1 MIAIIEKV
9 YQFLWGD
16 WIVLP
21 LPGGSSFRFSL
32 LVLILIPA
40 GIWFTIRTRF
50 LPIRLFPDMLHTLFE
65 KKGKAE
71 GESHNSTLSALQT
84 LIVSTATR
92 PLWKQ
97 LLHRSI
103 KKKTRYMVATV
114 VDRPI
119 ICTDSYRKSGEE
131 KRNVMWEYPFSLQ
144 CPD

>member
-21 LPGGSSFRFSL
+21 LPGGSSFRLSL

-71 GESHNSTLSALQT
+71 GESHNSTSVSYTHLT
-84 LIVSTATR
+84 LPTKLEV
-92 PLWKQ
+92 
-97 LLHRSI
+97 
-103 KKKTRYMVATV
+103 
-114 VDRPI
+114 
-119 ICTDSYRKSGEE
+119 
-131 KRNVMWEYPFSLQ
+131 
-144 CPD
+144 